1 MLDAGYAKDINRDI
15 HIKHIHPFEG
25 KIISKLINS
34 PDYLGREYLCKDK
47 NSEKYIKNRRIC
59 KLIDE
64 IRYNNGLQKIQYAKK
79 HSANINH
86 KGISQSHINGGN
98 ASTIYNSKGQL
109 DLGDAGPLIKRATD
123 IFVPHIDNRNK
134 QVCNFL
140 DSTLPQKVYSPKDT
154 IANLHYKEFRETQ
167 INGGNASTIYN
178 STGKLDLGDAGLI
191 PDRDCNVDPPHIDT
205 DCSEKSQVPRGH
217 SANLHYKEFRE
228 TKINGGNASTIYNSK
243 GQLDLGNAGLIPHRD
258 CNVGH
263 PDIDTN
269 CSEKSQISR
278 GHSANLH
285 YKEFKQTQI
294 NGGNASTIYNS
305 TGQLDLGNAGSP
317 THTIPSLHMY
327 QEKHINVNSANLHYN
342 GFSQS
347 RLNGGNAYT
356 TYSLADEIDLG
367 DSRPPIH
374 IHGENYILSNQLCNI
389 LDENKSIC
397 VSNITPYTGHY
408 SANLHYSNF
417 TQSNLNGGNAST
429 IYNSTEHLDLGNSTH
444 LTN

>member
-98 ASTIYNSKGQL
+98 AFTIYNSKGQL

-191 PDRDCNVDPPHIDT
+191 PDRDCNV
-205 DCSEKSQVPRGH
+205 
-217 SANLHYKEFRE
+217 
-228 TKINGGNASTIYNSK
+228 
-243 GQLDLGNAGLIPHRD
+243 
-258 CNVGH
+258 GH

-294 NGGNASTIYNS
+294 NGGNA
-305 TGQLDLGNAGSP
+305 
-317 THTIPSLHMY
+317 
-327 QEKHINVNSANLHYN
+327 
-342 GFSQS
+342 
-347 RLNGGNAYT
+347 YT
-356 TYSLADEIDLG
+356 TYSLADEMDLG

-374 IHGENYILSNQLCNI
+374 IHGENYILSNQPCNI

-397 VSNITPYTGHY
+397 VSNITLYTDDC

-417 TQSNLNGGNAST
+417 TQSNLNGGNAYT